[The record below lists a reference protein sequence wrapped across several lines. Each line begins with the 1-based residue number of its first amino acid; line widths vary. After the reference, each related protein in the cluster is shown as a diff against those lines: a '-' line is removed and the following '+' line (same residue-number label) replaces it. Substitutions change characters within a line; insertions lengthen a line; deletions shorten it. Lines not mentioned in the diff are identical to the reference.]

1 MFNKVDGKKYRFV
14 IIFSDLFQYLLKDKS
29 LIVNFCDKL
38 VDLIPSLSKDTTI
51 ILPTFNLKFYK
62 TLVTGNSDCYITT
75 GFLNKTLLKHLH
87 FQRTKK
93 PIGNYSVIGLDSKKI
108 LNIQQN
114 SLFGEDSVI
123 NFLSTQSTLGVG
135 IGIDPKNFGW
145 TTIHSCEEEIKVPY
159 RYYKRFEG
167 YNIDTKQ
174 KVFENV
180 YVRDLKMKYVCD
192 ESIIPQYL
200 LEKKKILNFSYHGLN
215 ISFTNLRDHYLRGI
229 NILKKDKYGL
239 VKRSC

>member
-62 TLVTGNSDCYITT
+62 TLITGNSACYITT

-123 NFLSTQSTLGVG
+123 NFLSKQSTLGVG
-135 IGIDPKNFGW
+135 SI
-145 TTIHSCEEEIKVPY
+145 
-159 RYYKRFEG
+159 
-167 YNIDTKQ
+167 
-174 KVFENV
+174 
-180 YVRDLKMKYVCD
+180 DLKTLVGQQFTLVRKKSKFLTD
-192 ESIIPQYL
+192 IIKDLRVIILIQN
-200 LEKKKILNFSYHGLN
+200 KKF
-215 ISFTNLRDHYLRGI
+215 LRMFM
-229 NILKKDKYGL
+229 
-239 VKRSC
+239 